1 MRPGV
6 GDVGTKPSSGSADR
20 TTFSARALLSQHMPV
35 RMARQS
41 ERNSEKRA
49 RTPHVVIAPHWRA
62 VVSSRGIKTFQAH
75 SGSCCPCGAVEIP
88 GTYFSFICLS
98 SSYGWEG
105 YLARAGQRSQAQAA
119 QTLSSLPHP
128 WLIYG
133 LKGRNPRPKQKP

>member
-49 RTPHVVIAPHWRA
+49 RTPHVVIAPH
-62 VVSSRGIKTFQAH
+62 
-75 SGSCCPCGAVEIP
+75 
-88 GTYFSFICLS
+88 
-98 SSYGWEG
+98 
-105 YLARAGQRSQAQAA
+105 
-119 QTLSSLPHP
+119 
-128 WLIYG
+128 
-133 LKGRNPRPKQKP
+133 